1 MKNGLHRYDIN
12 GSHRYDI
19 NRTRSRRGHN
29 KLNIKCVSV

>member
-19 NRTRSRRGHN
+19 NRTRSRRGH
-29 KLNIKCVSV
+29 KYIKWVLV